1 MNMQLTTDQI
11 SRALFENDPMN
22 TCCKE
27 NDCFDEYDRVA
38 VDVAQCL
45 EAGSTL
51 KDALAGAINEWF
63 YDGEDM
69 PKVSRSLSRQLCGWS
84 RRARHDRQLQSRPD
98 CAG

>member
-69 PKVSRSLSRQLCGWS
+69 PKSESIVEPTIVWLEQ
-84 RRARHDRQLQSRPD
+84 
-98 CAG
+98 AGAP